1 MPDLT
6 NRRFG
11 RLRVLRRG
19 SRSRPKRP
27 YWLCIC
33 SCGIEKQVRS
43 DSLTSGAVRSC
54 GCLWRSVMSEQGIHH
69 KPGDR
74 FGRLRIVR
82 QAGVAKKRG
91 RVYLC
96 RCDCGRRVKV
106 QARHLRNGETQS
118 CGCLY
123 RDSRSRANFRHGQ
136 SPAKNANPV
145 YDAFYRQRSW
155 CRNSFDRQ
163 ARYYHDRGIE
173 FRFDTFQDFYR
184 EVGNKPGPD
193 CWLVRINRDG
203 HFEPGNLHW
212 ISVKR
217 HRKRRKRKQQ
227 LK

>member
-1 MPDLT
+1 MPDLI

-19 SRSRPKRP
+19 RSTPKHLYYVCR
-27 YWLCIC
+27 C
-33 SCGIEKQVRS
+33 SCGTEKQVRS

-54 GCLWRSVMSEQGIHH
+54 GCLWRSVISQLGIHH
-69 KPGDR
+69 QPGER
-74 FGRLRIVR
+74 FGRLRIIR
-82 QAGVAKKRG
+82 QVGVLKKRG

-96 RCDCGRRVKV
+96 RCDCGKTIKV
-106 QARHLRNGETQS
+106 QGRHLRSRETQS

-123 RDSRSRANFRHGQ
+123 RDSRRRANFRHGQ
-136 SPAKNANPV
+136 SPAKNASPV
-145 YDAFYRQRSW
+145 YDAFHRQRSW
-155 CRNSFDRQ
+155 CRNPNDHQ
-163 ARYYHDRGIE
+163 AQYYSQRGVE
-173 FRFDTFQDFYR
+173 FRFSSFSEFYR
-184 EVGNKPGPD
+184 EVGDKPGPD

-217 HRKRRKRKQQ
+217 HRRKRKRR